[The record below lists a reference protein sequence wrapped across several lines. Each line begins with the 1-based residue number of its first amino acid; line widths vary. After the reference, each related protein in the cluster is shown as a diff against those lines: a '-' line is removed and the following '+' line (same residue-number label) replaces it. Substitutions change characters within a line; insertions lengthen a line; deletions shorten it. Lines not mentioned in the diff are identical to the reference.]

1 MSVVALPGAVD
12 SAEQGLEVR
21 TADACRAGG
30 KDSACPKGEFKCD
43 KTDKSCI
50 KCGEK
55 CPKKSDTMMEIRAAQ
70 STDDAADQ
78 AEAKCPK
85 GKKKCD
91 KKCIDEKEK
100 CKKQARGLNAREAA
114 DAEDSEDQAESKCPK
129 GKKKVRDIF
138 LPIAGLLRHKDF
150 NKERLNSSPQCN
162 KKCIDDKTTCKKEAR
177 NEDGLEVRNADG
189 STDQVELKCPKGKKK
204 CDKKCI
210 DEKAKCKKQARDE
223 ENLET
228 RDDTADS
235 TADDKGKPKP
245 KCPKGKKECKG
256 KCIDKKEK
264 CQ

>member
-1 MSVVALPGAVD
+1 M
-12 SAEQGLEVR
+12 Q
-21 TADACRAGG
+21 
-30 KDSACPKGEFKCD
+30 
-43 KTDKSCI
+43 
-50 KCGEK
+50 
-55 CPKKSDTMMEIRAAQ
+55 
-70 STDDAADQ
+70 
-78 AEAKCPK
+78 
-85 GKKKCD
+85 CD

-204 CDKKCI
+204 VRETGFPPGQLRCDDQPI
-210 DEKAKCKKQARDE
+210 E
-223 ENLET
+223 EEVLISFDGTVRQEMH
-228 RDDTADS
+228 R
-235 TADDKGKPKP
+235 
-245 KCPKGKKECKG
+245 
-256 KCIDKKEK
+256 
-264 CQ
+264 